1 MNNGFFETRDT
12 GLSGYPS
19 RLRFEW
25 WLIEQDVASNRSRI
39 GFKLFGTGGTLA
51 GAWST
56 LFRAY
61 VNVAGQEWNT
71 GRHNLYNGTVIIQG
85 EKWISHDS
93 AGGGWFEVFSDAA
106 IYQNSNNSFGKASWY
121 LPTIPRASQPS
132 ITSYP
137 NNTPDFNLGD
147 TITIHMNSVNGAF
160 RHNVYFMYADK
171 TYEVARDV
179 QFNCVFDTS
188 KIAEEIYK
196 ITTSKKAY
204 SGQIKVDTL
213 FNGNLT
219 GSKTCH
225 YNAHLVGVEPTFT
238 EFACF
243 DTNAATKAITGNDQ
257 VFIQGQSR
265 LGVKIAKENKAETK
279 KYASMSKYLASA
291 FGVSVTKN
299 YSATDDVQI
308 DVGVVNANS
317 NQVVSV
323 SAIDSR
329 EFSTVVNKNIVV
341 IPYSVPTLVLSGGRI
356 NGFDRETKIKLSGTF
371 SRLTIG
377 NTQKNIINSKT
388 GVQFR
393 IKPNGSDWEEWIN
406 KPFTIKDNTI
416 IVEDFIIGL
425 DSDKSYM
432 LEAKITDSLTSI
444 SIRILVPAGSPKFF
458 IGKDGRIS
466 IGDVPTVDKPNAN
479 RGQLEVHGD
488 IYSNGYKLLA
498 DAPGVVKPQ
507 NIKLA
512 SNEELNNG
520 WTEIPIGHNISLFIM
535 TLKETPARDYHIG
548 WDGIPVDDYPLP
560 QNVTI
565 LTGSINAVA
574 TDAAISFNIRPGIR
588 TLHDGSIRNV
598 ADGVWKNNYSR
609 FVENCRVRWSGFII
623 AQK

>member
-93 AGGGWFEVFSDAA
+93 AGGGWFEMFSDAA

-137 NNTPDFNLGD
+137 NNTPDFNLGE
-147 TITIHMNSVNGAF
+147 TIIIHMNSVNGAF

-171 TYEVARDV
+171 AYEIARDV
-179 QFNCVFDTS
+179 QFNCVFYTN

-238 EFACF
+238 EFTCF

-265 LGVKIAKENKAETK
+265 LGVKIAQENKAEAK

-291 FGVSVTKN
+291 FGI
-299 YSATDDVQI
+299 SATKAFSDTTDVQL
-308 DVGVVNANS
+308 DLGVVNANT

-323 SAIDSR
+323 SALDSR
-329 EFSTVVNKNIVV
+329 DFATVVRKNITV
-341 IPYSVPTLVLSGGRI
+341 IPYSRPTLNVSAGRKGNFENETIIKISSNITSLKIDNAERNGVLSLRC
-356 NGFDRETKIKLSGTF
+356 RTKSSMDSDFGAA
-371 SRLTIG
+371 
-377 NTQKNIINSKT
+377 QNI
-388 GVQFR
+388 
-393 IKPNGSDWEEWIN
+393 
-406 KPFTIKDNTI
+406 PFT
-416 IVEDFIIGL
+416 L
-425 DSDKSYM
+425 DSDMVLRVPDFHVALDNTLKHT
-432 LEAKITDSLTSI
+432 LEFEITDKLSSVKVYAEIDVGIPIFRISTKTKKLYNNEERVLTENDVIPADNIVGQPKTKYSTEE
-444 SIRILVPAGSPKFF
+444 ILVGTW
-458 IGKDGRIS
+458 IDGRKIYRKVYS
-466 IGDVPTVDKPNAN
+466 GKGDVPHEVQVDPCATVIDMRMMVKNKAN
-479 RGQLEVHGD
+479 SGSWRTVPWLYD
-488 IYSNGYKLLA
+488 TR
-498 DAPGVVKPQ
+498 D
-507 NIKLA
+507 
-512 SNEELNNG
+512 NG
-520 WTEIPIGHNISLFIM
+520 WVAGFYMDSLRKVVVM
-535 TLKETPARDYHIG
+535 QL
-548 WDGIPVDDYPLP
+548 
-560 QNVTI
+560 
-565 LTGSINAVA
+565 
-574 TDAAISFNIRPGIR
+574 
-588 TLHDGSIRNV
+588 
-598 ADGVWKNNYSR
+598 KNNMASAY
-609 FVENCRVRWSGFII
+609 WWHLII
-623 AQK
+623 DYCKDQEPIL

>member
-121 LPTIPRASQPS
+121 LPNIPRASQPS
-132 ITSYP
+132 ITSHP
-137 NNTPDFNLGD
+137 NNTPDFNLGE
-147 TITIHMNSVNGAF
+147 TITIHMNSANGAF

-171 TYEVARDV
+171 AYEIARDV
-179 QFNCVFDTS
+179 QFNCVFDTN

-238 EFACF
+238 EFTCF
-243 DTNAATKAITGNDQ
+243 DTNNVTKAVTGNDQ

-265 LGVKIAKENKAETK
+265 LGVKIAKENKAEAK

-291 FGVSVTKN
+291 FGVSSTKVF
-299 YSATDDVQI
+299 SDTADVQL
-308 DVGVVNANS
+308 DLGVVNANT

-323 SAIDSR
+323 SALDSR
-329 EFSTVVNKNIVV
+329 DFATVVRKNITV
-341 IPYSVPTLVLSGGRI
+341 IPYSRPTLNVSAGRKGNFENETIVKISGNITSLKIGSIEKNSVLSLRC
-356 NGFDRETKIKLSGTF
+356 RTKSSMDSDFGP
-371 SRLTIG
+371 
-377 NTQKNIINSKT
+377 TQNI
-388 GVQFR
+388 
-393 IKPNGSDWEEWIN
+393 
-406 KPFTIKDNTI
+406 PFT
-416 IVEDFIIGL
+416 L
-425 DSDKSYM
+425 DSDMILRVPDFYVALDNTLKHM
-432 LEAKITDSLTSI
+432 LEFEITDKLSSVKVYAEIDVGIPILRISTKTKKLYNNEERVLTEKDVI
-444 SIRILVPAGSPKFF
+444 SADNIIGQPKTKYSTEEILVGTW
-458 IGKDGRIS
+458 IDGRKIYRKVYS
-466 IGDVPTVDKPNAN
+466 GKGDVPHEVQVDPCVTIIDM
-479 RGQLEVHGD
+479 RMM
-488 IYSNGYKLLA
+488 
-498 DAPGVVKPQ
+498 VK
-507 NIKLA
+507 NKA
-512 SNEELNNG
+512 NNG
-520 WTEIPIGHNISLFIM
+520 SWRTVPWLYDTMDNSWVAGFYMDSLRKVVVM
-535 TLKETPARDYHIG
+535 QL
-548 WDGIPVDDYPLP
+548 
-560 QNVTI
+560 
-565 LTGSINAVA
+565 
-574 TDAAISFNIRPGIR
+574 
-588 TLHDGSIRNV
+588 
-598 ADGVWKNNYSR
+598 KNNMASAY
-609 FVENCRVRWSGFII
+609 WWHLII
-623 AQK
+623 DYCKDQEPIL

>member
-238 EFACF
+238 EFTCF
-243 DTNAATKAITGNDQ
+243 DTNAATRAITGNDQ

-265 LGVKIAKENKAETK
+265 LGIKIAKENKAEAK

-291 FGVSVTKN
+291 FGVSATK
-299 YSATDDVQI
+299 SFSDTVDVQL
-308 DVGVVNANS
+308 DLGVVNANT

-323 SAIDSR
+323 SALDSR
-329 EFSTVVNKNIVV
+329 DFATVVRKNITV
-341 IPYSVPTLVLSGGRI
+341 IPYSAPTVILTGGRV
-356 NGFDRETKIKLSGTF
+356 NGFDRETKVKVSGAF
-371 SRLTIG
+371 SLITIG
-377 NTQKNIINSKT
+377 NSQKNIINSNT

-393 IKPNGSDWEEWIN
+393 IKPSNSDWQAWESKAFKVQDDKITVDE
-406 KPFTIKDNTI
+406 
-416 IVEDFIIGL
+416 FIIGL

-432 LEAKITDSLTSI
+432 LEAKITDSITSVSVRALI
-444 SIRILVPAGSPKFF
+444 PAGSPKLFL
-458 IGKDGRIS
+458 GKDGRVS
-466 IGDVPTVDKPNAN
+466 IGDIPLIDKPNEN
-479 RGQLEVHGD
+479 LGQLEVAGD

-498 DAPGVVKPQ
+498 DTPGAVKAQ
-507 NIKLA
+507 NIGLKP
-512 SNEELNNG
+512 NKEKNNG
-520 WTEIPIGHNISLFIM
+520 WTEIPIGTNLSLFMIQQQ
-535 TLKETPARDYHIG
+535 ETIPRDYHTG
-548 WDGIPVDDYPLP
+548 WDYIVPSDFPLP
-560 QNVTI
+560 QGVKI
-565 LTGSINAVA
+565 LSGLITAYAS
-574 TDAAISFNIRPGIR
+574 DAAISVN
-588 TLHDGSIRNV
+588 LSITSSHSVNGTWR
-598 ADGVWKNNYSR
+598 NNYASW
-609 FVENCRVRWSGFII
+609 VQNCRIYWSGFII

>member
-137 NNTPDFNLGD
+137 NNTPDFNLGE

-179 QFNCVFDTS
+179 QFNCVFDTN

-238 EFACF
+238 EFTCF
-243 DTNAATKAITGNDQ
+243 DTNSATKAITGNDQ

-265 LGVKIAKENKAETK
+265 LGVKIAKENKAEAK

-291 FGVSVTKN
+291 FGVSATKAF
-299 YSATDDVQI
+299 SDTADVQL
-308 DVGVVNANS
+308 DLGVVNANT

-323 SAIDSR
+323 SALDSR
-329 EFSTVVNKNIVV
+329 DFATVVRKNITV
-341 IPYSVPTLVLSGGRI
+341 IPYSRPTLNVSAGRKGNFENETIVKISGNITSLKIGSIEKNGVLSLRC
-356 NGFDRETKIKLSGTF
+356 RTKSSMDSDFGP
-371 SRLTIG
+371 
-377 NTQKNIINSKT
+377 TQNI
-388 GVQFR
+388 
-393 IKPNGSDWEEWIN
+393 
-406 KPFTIKDNTI
+406 PFT
-416 IVEDFIIGL
+416 L
-425 DSDKSYM
+425 DSDMILRVPDFYVALDNTLKHM
-432 LEAKITDSLTSI
+432 LEFEITDKLSSVKVYAEIDVGIPILRISTKTKKLYNNEERVLTEKDVIPADNIVGQPKTKYSTEE
-444 SIRILVPAGSPKFF
+444 ILVGTW
-458 IGKDGRIS
+458 IDGRKIYRKVYS
-466 IGDVPTVDKPNAN
+466 GKGDVPHEVQVDPCATVIDM
-479 RGQLEVHGD
+479 RMM
-488 IYSNGYKLLA
+488 
-498 DAPGVVKPQ
+498 VK
-507 NIKLA
+507 NKA
-512 SNEELNNG
+512 NNG
-520 WTEIPIGHNISLFIM
+520 SWRTVPWLYDTMDNSWVAGFYMDSLRKVVVM
-535 TLKETPARDYHIG
+535 QL
-548 WDGIPVDDYPLP
+548 
-560 QNVTI
+560 
-565 LTGSINAVA
+565 
-574 TDAAISFNIRPGIR
+574 
-588 TLHDGSIRNV
+588 
-598 ADGVWKNNYSR
+598 KNNMASAY
-609 FVENCRVRWSGFII
+609 WWHLII
-623 AQK
+623 DYCKDQEPIL

>member
-39 GFKLFGTGGTLA
+39 GFKLFGVGGTVT
-51 GAWST
+51 GAWTRMFS
-56 LFRAY
+56 AY
-61 VNVAGQEWNT
+61 VNVAGQLWET
-71 GRHNLYNGTVIIQG
+71 GGHNLYNGTIVIQG
-85 EKWISHDS
+85 EKWVNHDS
-93 AGGGWFEVFSDAA
+93 AGGCFFEVSADAA
-106 IYQNSNNSFGKASWY
+106 IYQNAKNSFGTASWY

-137 NNTPDFNLGD
+137 NNTPDFNLGE

-171 TYEVARDV
+171 AYEIARDV
-179 QFNCVFDTS
+179 QFNCVFDTN

-265 LGVKIAKENKAETK
+265 LGIKIAKENKAEAK

-291 FGVSVTKN
+291 FGI
-299 YSATDDVQI
+299 SATKAFSDTADVQL
-308 DVGVVNANS
+308 DLGVVNANT

-323 SAIDSR
+323 SALDSR
-329 EFSTVVNKNIVV
+329 DFATVVRKNITV
-341 IPYSVPTLVLSGGRI
+341 IPYSAPTVILTGGRV
-356 NGFDRETKIKLSGTF
+356 NGFDRETKVKISGAF
-371 SRLTIG
+371 SLINIG
-377 NTQKNIINSKT
+377 NAQKNVINSKT

-393 IKPNGSDWEEWIN
+393 IKPSNSDWQDWEN
-406 KPFTIKDNTI
+406 KPFKIQDDKITVD
-416 IVEDFIIGL
+416 EFIIGL

-432 LEAKITDSLTSI
+432 LEAKITDSITSVSVRALI
-444 SIRILVPAGSPKFF
+444 PAGSPKLFL
-458 IGKDGRIS
+458 GKDGRVS
-466 IGDVPTVDKPNAN
+466 IGDIPLIDKPNEKL
-479 RGQLEVHGD
+479 GQLEVAGD

-498 DAPGVVKPQ
+498 DAPGAVKPQ
-507 NIKLA
+507 NVGLKP
-512 SNEELNNG
+512 NEEKNHG
-520 WTEIPIGHNISLFIM
+520 WTEIPIGMNLSLFMIQQQ
-535 TLKETPARDYHIG
+535 ETIPRDYHTG
-548 WDGIPVDDYPLP
+548 WDYIAPSDFPLP
-560 QNVTI
+560 QGVKI
-565 LTGSINAVA
+565 LSGLITAYAS
-574 TDAAISFNIRPGIR
+574 DAAISVD
-588 TLHDGSIRNV
+588 LSITSSHAVNGTWR
-598 ADGVWKNNYSR
+598 NNYATW
-609 FVENCRVRWSGFII
+609 VQNCRIYWSGFII

>member
-132 ITSYP
+132 IISYP
-137 NNTPDFNLGD
+137 NNTPDFNLGE
-147 TITIHMNSVNGAF
+147 TITIHMSSVNGAF

-171 TYEVARDV
+171 TYEIARDV
-179 QFNCVFDTS
+179 QFNCVFDTN

-238 EFACF
+238 EFTCF

-265 LGVKIAKENKAETK
+265 LGVKIAQENKAEAK

-291 FGVSVTKN
+291 FGVSATKGF
-299 YSATDDVQI
+299 SDTADVQL
-308 DVGVVNANS
+308 DLGVVNANT

-323 SAIDSR
+323 SALDSR
-329 EFSTVVNKNIVV
+329 DFATVVRKNITV
-341 IPYSVPTLVLSGGRI
+341 IPYSRPTLNVSAGRKGNFENETIVKISGNITSLKIGNAERNGVLSLRC
-356 NGFDRETKIKLSGTF
+356 RTKSSMDSDFGAA
-371 SRLTIG
+371 
-377 NTQKNIINSKT
+377 QNI
-388 GVQFR
+388 
-393 IKPNGSDWEEWIN
+393 
-406 KPFTIKDNTI
+406 PFT
-416 IVEDFIIGL
+416 L
-425 DSDKSYM
+425 DSDMVLRVPDFYVALDNTLKHM
-432 LEAKITDSLTSI
+432 LEFEITDKLSSVKVYAEIDVGIPILRISTKTKKLYNNEERVLTEKDVIPADNIVGQPKTKYSTEE
-444 SIRILVPAGSPKFF
+444 ILVGTW
-458 IGKDGRIS
+458 IDGRKIYRKVYS
-466 IGDVPTVDKPNAN
+466 GKGDVPHEVQVDPCATVIDM
-479 RGQLEVHGD
+479 RMM
-488 IYSNGYKLLA
+488 
-498 DAPGVVKPQ
+498 VK
-507 NIKLA
+507 NKA
-512 SNEELNNG
+512 NNG
-520 WTEIPIGHNISLFIM
+520 SWRTVPWLYDTMDNTWVAGFYMDSLRKVVVM
-535 TLKETPARDYHIG
+535 QL
-548 WDGIPVDDYPLP
+548 
-560 QNVTI
+560 
-565 LTGSINAVA
+565 
-574 TDAAISFNIRPGIR
+574 
-588 TLHDGSIRNV
+588 
-598 ADGVWKNNYSR
+598 KNNMASAY
-609 FVENCRVRWSGFII
+609 WWHLII
-623 AQK
+623 DYCKDQEPTL

>member
-132 ITSYP
+132 IISYP
-137 NNTPDFNLGD
+137 NNTPDFNLGE

-171 TYEVARDV
+171 TYEIARDV
-179 QFNCVFDTS
+179 QFNCVFDTN

-238 EFACF
+238 EFTCF

-265 LGVKIAKENKAETK
+265 LGVKIAQENKAEAK

-291 FGVSVTKN
+291 FGVSATKGF
-299 YSATDDVQI
+299 SDTADVQLDLGI
-308 DVGVVNANS
+308 VNANT

-323 SAIDSR
+323 SALDSR
-329 EFSTVVNKNIVV
+329 DFATIVRKNITV
-341 IPYSVPTLVLSGGRI
+341 IPYSRPTLNVSAGRKGNFENETIVKISGNITSLKIGNAERNGVLSLRCI
-356 NGFDRETKIKLSGTF
+356 TKSSMDSDFGAA
-371 SRLTIG
+371 
-377 NTQKNIINSKT
+377 QNI
-388 GVQFR
+388 
-393 IKPNGSDWEEWIN
+393 
-406 KPFTIKDNTI
+406 PFT
-416 IVEDFIIGL
+416 L
-425 DSDKSYM
+425 DSDMVLRVPDFYVALDNTLKHM
-432 LEAKITDSLTSI
+432 LEFEITDKLSSVKVYAEIDVGIPILRISTKTKKLYNNEERVLTEKDVIPADNIVGQPKTKYSTEE
-444 SIRILVPAGSPKFF
+444 ILVGTW
-458 IGKDGRIS
+458 IDGRKIYRKVYS
-466 IGDVPTVDKPNAN
+466 GKGDVPHEVQVDPCATVIDM
-479 RGQLEVHGD
+479 RMM
-488 IYSNGYKLLA
+488 
-498 DAPGVVKPQ
+498 VK
-507 NIKLA
+507 NKA
-512 SNEELNNG
+512 NNG
-520 WTEIPIGHNISLFIM
+520 SWRTVPWLYDTMDNTWVAGFYMDSLRKVVVM
-535 TLKETPARDYHIG
+535 QL
-548 WDGIPVDDYPLP
+548 
-560 QNVTI
+560 
-565 LTGSINAVA
+565 
-574 TDAAISFNIRPGIR
+574 
-588 TLHDGSIRNV
+588 
-598 ADGVWKNNYSR
+598 KNNMASAY
-609 FVENCRVRWSGFII
+609 WWHLII
-623 AQK
+623 DYCKDQEPTL

>member
-93 AGGGWFEVFSDAA
+93 TGGGWFEVFSDAA

-121 LPTIPRASQPS
+121 LPNIPRASQPS

-137 NNTPDFNLGD
+137 NNTPDFNLGE
-147 TITIHMNSVNGAF
+147 TITIHMDSVNGAF

-171 TYEVARDV
+171 TYEIARDV
-179 QFNCVFDTS
+179 QFNCVFDTN

-243 DTNAATKAITGNDQ
+243 DTNDVTKAITGNDQ

-265 LGVKIAKENKAETK
+265 LGVKITEEKKAEAK

-291 FGVSVTKN
+291 FGVSATKAF
-299 YSATDDVQI
+299 SDTADVQL
-308 DVGVVNANS
+308 DLGVVNANT

-323 SAIDSR
+323 SALDSR
-329 EFSTVVNKNIVV
+329 DFATVVRKNITV
-341 IPYSVPTLVLSGGRI
+341 IPYSAPTAILTGGRV
-356 NGFDRETKIKLSGTF
+356 NGFDRETKVKISGTF
-371 SRLTIG
+371 SLINIG
-377 NTQKNIINSKT
+377 NAQKNIINSNT

-393 IKPNGSDWEEWIN
+393 IKPSNSDWQDWEN
-406 KPFTIKDNTI
+406 KQFKIQGDKITVD
-416 IVEDFIIGL
+416 EFIIGL

-432 LEAKITDSLTSI
+432 LEAKITDSITSVSVRALI
-444 SIRILVPAGSPKFF
+444 PAGSPKLFL
-458 IGKDGRIS
+458 GKDGRVS
-466 IGDVPTVDKPNAN
+466 IGDIPLIDKPNEKL
-479 RGQLEVHGD
+479 GQLEVAGD

-498 DAPGVVKPQ
+498 DAPGAVKPQ
-507 NIKLA
+507 NIGMKQK
-512 SNEELNNG
+512 ETLNNG
-520 WTEIPIGHNISLFIM
+520 WTEIPIGTNLSLFMIQQQ
-535 TLKETPARDYHIG
+535 ETTPRDYHTG
-548 WDGIPVDDYPLP
+548 WDYIVPSDFPLP
-560 QNVTI
+560 QDVKI
-565 LTGSINAVA
+565 LSGLITAYAS
-574 TDAAISFNIRPGIR
+574 DAAISVN
-588 TLHDGSIRNV
+588 LSITSSHAVNGTWR
-598 ADGVWKNNYSR
+598 NNYATW
-609 FVENCRVRWSGFII
+609 VQNCRIYWSGFII

>member
-1 MNNGFFETRDT
+1 MNNGFFETHDT

-137 NNTPDFNLGD
+137 NNTPDFNLGE

-171 TYEVARDV
+171 TYEIARDV
-179 QFNCVFDTS
+179 QFNCVFDTN

-238 EFACF
+238 EFTCF
-243 DTNAATKAITGNDQ
+243 DTNNVTKAITGNDQ

-265 LGVKIAKENKAETK
+265 LGVKIAKEKKAEAK

-291 FGVSVTKN
+291 FGVSATKAF
-299 YSATDDVQI
+299 SETADVQL
-308 DVGVVNANS
+308 DLGVVNANT
-317 NQVVSV
+317 NQVVSA
-323 SAIDSR
+323 SALDSR
-329 EFSTVVNKNIVV
+329 DFATVVRKNITV
-341 IPYSVPTLVLSGGRI
+341 IPYSRPTLNVSAGRKGNFENETIVKFSGNITSLKIGSIEKNGVLSLRC
-356 NGFDRETKIKLSGTF
+356 RTKSSMDSDFGP
-371 SRLTIG
+371 
-377 NTQKNIINSKT
+377 TQNI
-388 GVQFR
+388 
-393 IKPNGSDWEEWIN
+393 
-406 KPFTIKDNTI
+406 PFT
-416 IVEDFIIGL
+416 L
-425 DSDKSYM
+425 DSDMVLRVPDFHVALDNTLKHT
-432 LEAKITDSLTSI
+432 LEFEITDKLSSVKVYAEIDVGIPIFRISTKTKKLYNNEERVLTENDVIPADNIVGQPKTKYSTEE
-444 SIRILVPAGSPKFF
+444 ILVGTW
-458 IGKDGRIS
+458 IDGRKIYRKVYS
-466 IGDVPTVDKPNAN
+466 GKGDVPHEVQVDPCATVIDM
-479 RGQLEVHGD
+479 RM
-488 IYSNGYKLLA
+488 
-498 DAPGVVKPQ
+498 VVK
-507 NIKLA
+507 NKA
-512 SNEELNNG
+512 NNG
-520 WTEIPIGHNISLFIM
+520 SWRTVPWLYDTSDNNWVAGFYMDSLRKVVVM
-535 TLKETPARDYHIG
+535 QL
-548 WDGIPVDDYPLP
+548 
-560 QNVTI
+560 
-565 LTGSINAVA
+565 
-574 TDAAISFNIRPGIR
+574 
-588 TLHDGSIRNV
+588 
-598 ADGVWKNNYSR
+598 KNNMASAY
-609 FVENCRVRWSGFII
+609 WWHLII
-623 AQK
+623 DYCKDQEPIL

>member
-137 NNTPDFNLGD
+137 NNTPDFNLGE

-171 TYEVARDV
+171 AYEIARDV
-179 QFNCVFDTS
+179 QFNCVFDTN

-238 EFACF
+238 EFTCF

-265 LGVKIAKENKAETK
+265 LGVKIAQENKAEAK

-291 FGVSVTKN
+291 FGI
-299 YSATDDVQI
+299 SATKAFSDTTDVQL
-308 DVGVVNANS
+308 DLGVVNANT

-323 SAIDSR
+323 SALDSR
-329 EFSTVVNKNIVV
+329 DFATVVRKNITV
-341 IPYSVPTLVLSGGRI
+341 IPYSRPTLNVSAGRKGNFENETIAKISGNIAYLKIGNAEKNGVLSLKCR
-356 NGFDRETKIKLSGTF
+356 TKSSMDSNFGPAQ
-371 SRLTIG
+371 
-377 NTQKNIINSKT
+377 N
-388 GVQFR
+388 V
-393 IKPNGSDWEEWIN
+393 
-406 KPFTIKDNTI
+406 PFTIGSDMILMVPDFHIALDNTLKHTLEFEVI
-416 IVEDFIIGL
+416 DKLSSVKVYAEIDVGIPILRISTKTKKLYNNEERVLTEKDVIPADNIVGQPKTKYSTE
-425 DSDKSYM
+425 
-432 LEAKITDSLTSI
+432 E
-444 SIRILVPAGSPKFF
+444 ILVGTW
-458 IGKDGRIS
+458 IDGRKIYRKVYS
-466 IGDVPTVDKPNAN
+466 GKGDVPHEVQVDPCATVIDM
-479 RGQLEVHGD
+479 RMMV
-488 IYSNGYKLLA
+488 
-498 DAPGVVKPQ
+498 Q
-507 NIKLA
+507 NKA
-512 SNEELNNG
+512 NNG
-520 WTEIPIGHNISLFIM
+520 SWRTVPWLYDTMDNTWVAGFYMDSLRKVVVM
-535 TLKETPARDYHIG
+535 QL
-548 WDGIPVDDYPLP
+548 
-560 QNVTI
+560 
-565 LTGSINAVA
+565 
-574 TDAAISFNIRPGIR
+574 
-588 TLHDGSIRNV
+588 
-598 ADGVWKNNYSR
+598 KNNMASAY
-609 FVENCRVRWSGFII
+609 WWHLII
-623 AQK
+623 DYCKDQEPTL

>member
-71 GRHNLYNGTVIIQG
+71 GHHNLYNGTVIIQG

-137 NNTPDFNLGD
+137 NNTPEFNLGE

-160 RHNVYFMYADK
+160 RHNIYFLYGDK
-171 TYEVARDV
+171 TFEIARDV
-179 QFNCVFDTS
+179 QFNCNFDTK
-188 KIAEEIYK
+188 KISEEIFK

-238 EFACF
+238 EFTCF

-265 LGVKIAKENKAETK
+265 LGVKIAQENKAEAK

-291 FGVSVTKN
+291 FGVSATKAF
-299 YSATDDVQI
+299 SDTVDVQL
-308 DVGVVNANS
+308 DLGVVNANT

-323 SAIDSR
+323 SALDSR
-329 EFSTVVNKNIVV
+329 DFATVVRKNITV
-341 IPYSVPTLVLSGGRI
+341 IPYSRPTLNVSAGRKGNFENETIAKISGNIASLKIGNAERNGVLSLRC
-356 NGFDRETKIKLSGTF
+356 RTKSSMDSDFGAA
-371 SRLTIG
+371 
-377 NTQKNIINSKT
+377 QNI
-388 GVQFR
+388 
-393 IKPNGSDWEEWIN
+393 
-406 KPFTIKDNTI
+406 PFT
-416 IVEDFIIGL
+416 L
-425 DSDKSYM
+425 DSDMVLRVPDFHVALDNTLKHT
-432 LEAKITDSLTSI
+432 LEFEITDKLSSVKVYAEIDVGIPIFRISTKTKKLYNNEERVLTENDVIPADNIVGQPKTKYSTEE
-444 SIRILVPAGSPKFF
+444 ILVGTW
-458 IGKDGRIS
+458 IDGRKIYRKVYS
-466 IGDVPTVDKPNAN
+466 GKGDVPHEVQVDPCATVIDM
-479 RGQLEVHGD
+479 RMM
-488 IYSNGYKLLA
+488 
-498 DAPGVVKPQ
+498 VK
-507 NIKLA
+507 NKA
-512 SNEELNNG
+512 NNG
-520 WTEIPIGHNISLFIM
+520 SWRTVPWLYDTMDNGWVAGFYMDSLRKVVVM
-535 TLKETPARDYHIG
+535 QL
-548 WDGIPVDDYPLP
+548 
-560 QNVTI
+560 
-565 LTGSINAVA
+565 
-574 TDAAISFNIRPGIR
+574 
-588 TLHDGSIRNV
+588 
-598 ADGVWKNNYSR
+598 KNNMASAY
-609 FVENCRVRWSGFII
+609 WWHLII
-623 AQK
+623 DYCKDQEPIL